1 MCPKMNNEKKKMI
14 IMSNSSMTDRLKYK
28 MIGFHRITIAAII
41 LYIIFVIIFIIVN
54 VFMCIWNVKVNRKK
68 YFLASKYLYL
78 NFFISIKFNLLRYT
92 K

>member
-68 YFLASKYLYL
+68 YFLTSKYLYL